1 MVDNRHLNKP
11 TKERW
16 GPRRARKLTT
26 IVNGLGNVD
35 LMRKVDLNK
44 CLHVEQNVIAGN
56 RWKRNPQSRS
66 RIDWDQV
73 VGSEK

>member
-1 MVDNRHLNKP
+1 MVDNRYPHKP
-11 TKERW
+11 AEERW
-16 GPRRARKLTT
+16 GPRRAGKLTT
-26 IVNGLGNVD
+26 IVNGLENVD

-44 CLHVEQNVIAGN
+44 CLHVEQNVTAGN

-73 VGSEK
+73 EGSEK